1 MSFLSRFQQRWAFKP
16 IKNANFYINTYN
28 YVTAPPVINVI
39 NINVWYSSESKNSNV
54 YSTISCTVH
63 TVYVYSEYLVL
74 WVQCTHEGTTR
85 LFWCTQES
93 ETNISKSTTG
103 IVGETFCP
111 RIIFASADFHVC
123 FHCCYIPPY
132 NLAPVFSF
140 ARLFCRKQ
148 IPISQ

>member
-1 MSFLSRFQQRWAFKP
+1 M
-16 IKNANFYINTYN
+16 
-28 YVTAPPVINVI
+28 V
-39 NINVWYSSESKNSNV
+39 YSSESKNSNV

-103 IVGETFCP
+103 IVGETSVPELFLP
-111 RIIFASADFHVC
+111 VRISMFVSTVT
-123 FHCCYIPPY
+123 IPPY

>member
-1 MSFLSRFQQRWAFKP
+1 MSFLSRFQQRWAFTP

-103 IVGETFCP
+103 IVEETSVPELFLP
-111 RIIFASADFHVC
+111 VRISMFVSTVT
-123 FHCCYIPPY
+123 IPPY